1 MRTYGRQKGITMI
14 GFAMLLGVLGFFAYA
29 FMKLYPAYAEY
40 FGVVKSMKTLQSES
54 GIENAT
60 IDYIRAKLSLQ
71 YDIQYVS
78 DQNVPPSA
86 AQLITANGQHS
97 LRIAYDRDI
106 PFLYNVDFLVHF
118 DKTVDLSHG
127 ATY

>member
-1 MRTYGRQKGITMI
+1 MHTHGKQRGITMI
-14 GFAMLLGVLGFFAYA
+14 GFIMVLGVLGFFAYA

-40 FGVVKSMKTLQSES
+40 FGVVKSMKSLQGET
-54 GIENAT
+54 GIENAG
-60 IDYIRAKLSLQ
+60 IDFIRARLSLQ
-71 YDIQYVS
+71 YNIQYVS
-78 DQNVPPSA
+78 DQNVPPAA

-118 DKTVDLSHG
+118 DHTVDLSHG